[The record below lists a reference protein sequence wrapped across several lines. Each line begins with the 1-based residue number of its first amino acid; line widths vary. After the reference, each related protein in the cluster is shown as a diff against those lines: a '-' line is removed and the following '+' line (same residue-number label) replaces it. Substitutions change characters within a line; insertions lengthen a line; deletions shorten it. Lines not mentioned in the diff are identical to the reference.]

1 MKDVLWTRDFLSEI
15 GYRQTGSTRIYE
27 DNNGCLG
34 QATGTKGLRRARHY
48 LVALVAL
55 NEACQAG
62 DIHLHR
68 IDSDENVADF
78 FTKGLGG
85 AKHTKF
91 ATQSL
96 GVDMSYLYRS
106 RRQIENSNDDVVNSH
121 HGSEKE
127 GERHAPL
134 TCEKEGEHNVLLL
147 SNNGLEKEGELN
159 APIYSKEL
167 SNDGL
172 EKEGELNAPMYSKE
186 YYLMTATKYAHEG
199 NQPKFQMFMK
209 LLNYTGHVHK

>member
-1 MKDVLWTRDFLSEI
+1 M
-15 GYRQTGSTRIYE
+15 
-27 DNNGCLG
+27 
-34 QATGTKGLRRARHY
+34 
-48 LVALVAL
+48 ALAAL

-62 DIHLHR
+62 GIHLHR

-106 RRQIENSNDDVVNSH
+106 RRQIENSNDGVVSSH
-121 HGSEKE
+121 HGSKKE
-127 GERHAPL
+127 GERSAPL
-134 TCEKEGEHNVLLL
+134 NYEKEGEHTVLLL

-159 APIYSKEL
+159 APT
-167 SNDGL
+167 
-172 EKEGELNAPMYSKE
+172 YSKE

-199 NQPKFQMFMK
+199 NQPKF
-209 LLNYTGHVHK
+209 